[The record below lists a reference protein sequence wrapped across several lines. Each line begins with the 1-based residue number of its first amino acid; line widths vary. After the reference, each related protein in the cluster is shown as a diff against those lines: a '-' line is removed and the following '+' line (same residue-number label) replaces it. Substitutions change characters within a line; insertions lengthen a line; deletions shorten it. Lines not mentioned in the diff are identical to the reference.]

1 MTQSVPNGF
10 SMSELEDLLKN
21 AQEEPTP
28 EPKSIDEVTQEE
40 VETIA
45 DRVLSEALK
54 EFNDPLMHKA
64 ILVNIINNF
73 IRWHNA
79 MAEKCIEDKQDPQAI
94 ACWYKDAG
102 KFQAIANILFTIS
115 VGENDWYLNK

>member
-1 MTQSVPNGF
+1 MTTVPNGF
-10 SMSELEDLLKN
+10 SMDELKQMLEN

-28 EPKSIDEVTQEE
+28 EPKSSDEVTQEE
-40 VETIA
+40 VEAIA
-45 DRVLSEALK
+45 DRLLTEALK
-54 EFNDPLMHKA
+54 EVNDPLMHKA
-64 ILVNIINNF
+64 IMVNILNNF

-79 MAEKCIEDKQDPQAI
+79 MGEKCIEGGQDPQAI